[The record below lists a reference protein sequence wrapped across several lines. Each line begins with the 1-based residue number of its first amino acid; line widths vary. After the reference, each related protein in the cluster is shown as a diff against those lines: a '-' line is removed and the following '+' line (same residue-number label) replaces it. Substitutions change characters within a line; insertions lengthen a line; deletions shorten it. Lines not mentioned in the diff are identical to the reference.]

1 VTQGLP
7 LLEQGAR
14 LQQDVG
20 QTHLSQYHARWAE
33 GLLLAGRL
41 ADARDV
47 ATRARELAVAS
58 GERGMEAE
66 ALQVLGDIASLED
79 GVDTDAARAWYEQ
92 SSRLAVAVGMRPV
105 VARCHLGLGALYRR
119 LGKGPE
125 AREHLAVALGMLRE
139 MDIRVGWDQAET
151 ALREL
156 G

>member
-1 VTQGLP
+1 
-7 LLEQGAR
+7 
-14 LQQDVG
+14 
-20 QTHLSQYHARWAE
+20 
-33 GLLLAGRL
+33 
-41 ADARDV
+41 
-47 ATRARELAVAS
+47 
-58 GERGMEAE
+58 
-66 ALQVLGDIASLED
+66 
-79 GVDTDAARAWYEQ
+79 VDTDAARAWYEQ

-119 LGKGPE
+119 LGNGPE